1 MTTLTMELFPER
13 KTNYPALLAAFVF
26 QSMLVVAL
34 IHFAAINRIKV
45 TVAARS
51 LIYTPLAATTELVV
65 PQTRI
70 KAYAPPIVRSLV
82 ISTSSP
88 SVRIPAPAV
97 VEPPKVEVQAKA
109 PALPV
114 MSVPL
119 LKPTVQVG
127 GFVPTTEKP
136 SLPNSTPAA
145 QVQTGGFG
153 DPNGVKGEGDGKSK
167 VTVATL
173 GAFGMPDGPSYGN
186 GVGGGHGRAGTVQSS
201 GFGDES
207 AASRGVVKARQLPE
221 QTTGKSVEIVSK
233 PKPSYTEEARQLRL
247 EGEVLLRVQ
256 FLTSGEVRVL
266 KIVQGLGHGLDEQ
279 AMHAAERIKFKPA
292 EHDGQ
297 QIDSEATVHII
308 FELAS

>member
-13 KTNYPALLAAFVF
+13 KTNYPALLTAFVF

-34 IHFAAINRIKV
+34 IHFAVINPVKV
-45 TVAARS
+45 MLGARS
-51 LIYTPLAATTELVV
+51 LVYTPLVERTEPVV

-70 KAYAPPIVRSLV
+70 RAYAPPVAEKLV
-82 ISTSSP
+82 ISKSSP
-88 SVRIPAPAV
+88 VVRVPAPV
-97 VEPPKVEVQAKA
+97 VEPPKVEVQAK
-109 PALPV
+109 PPVLPI
-114 MSVPL
+114 MPVPL
-119 LKPTVQVG
+119 PKPTVQVG
-127 GFVPTTEKP
+127 GFVPTNEKSTVP
-136 SLPNSTPAA
+136 KSTPAT

-153 DPNGVKGEGDGKSK
+153 DPNGIKGQGDGKSK
-167 VTVATL
+167 LTVATL
-173 GAFGMPDGPSYGN
+173 GAFGMPDGPGYGN
-186 GVGGGHGRAGTVQSS
+186 GAGGTHGKAGIVQSS

-207 AASRGVVKARQLPE
+207 AASRPTAKVQEPPLR
-221 QTTGKSVEIVSK
+221 TTGKSVEIVSK
-233 PKPSYTEEARQLRL
+233 PTPSYTEEARQLRL

-266 KIVQGLGHGLDEQ
+266 KVVQGLGHGLDEQ
-279 AMHAAERIKFKPA
+279 AMHAAEKIKFKPA

>member
-13 KTNYPALLAAFVF
+13 KINYPALLTAFVF

-34 IHFAAINRIKV
+34 IHFASINRVQVI
-45 TVAARS
+45 VAARS
-51 LIYTPLAATTELVV
+51 LVYTPLAEITESVV

-70 KAYAPPIVRSLV
+70 RAYAPPIVRRLV
-82 ISTSSP
+82 ISKSSP
-88 SVRIPAPAV
+88 LVRIPAPVV

-109 PALPV
+109 PALPI

-119 LKPTVQVG
+119 PKPTVQVG
-127 GFVPTTEKP
+127 AFLHATEKP
-136 SLPNSTPAA
+136 SLPKATPAA

-153 DPNGVKGEGDGKSK
+153 DPNGVKGEGGGKSK

-173 GAFGMPDGPSYGN
+173 GVFGVPDGPGYGN
-186 GVGGGHGRAGTVQSS
+186 GAGDGHGRTGTVQSS

-207 AASRGVVKARQLPE
+207 AASGGVVKAQPLPE
-221 QTTGKSVEIVSK
+221 RNAGKSVEIVSK
-233 PKPSYTEEARQLRL
+233 PTPSYTEEARQLRL

-256 FLTSGEVRVL
+256 FLTSGEVRILKVL
-266 KIVQGLGHGLDEQ
+266 QGLGHGLDEQ

>member
-13 KTNYPALLAAFVF
+13 KTNYTALLTAFVF

-34 IHFAAINRIKV
+34 IHFAVIKPV
-45 TVAARS
+45 KVMVAARS
-51 LIYTPLAATTELVV
+51 LVYTPLAGMTEPVV

-70 KAYAPPIVRSLV
+70 KAYSPPIVRRLV
-82 ISTSSP
+82 ISKSSP
-88 SVRIPAPAV
+88 LVRIPAPV

-109 PALPV
+109 PALPMV
-114 MSVPL
+114 SVPL
-119 LKPTVQVG
+119 PKPTVQVG
-127 GFVPTTEKP
+127 EFVPTTEKP
-136 SLPNSTPAA
+136 SLPKSTPAA
-145 QVQTGGFG
+145 HVQTGGFG
-153 DPNGVKGEGDGKSK
+153 DPNGIKGQGDGKSK
-167 VTVATL
+167 STVATL
-173 GAFGMPDGPSYGN
+173 GAFGMPDGRGYGN
-186 GVGGGHGRAGTVQSS
+186 GAGDGHGRAGTVQSS

-207 AASRGVVKARQLPE
+207 AASHRVVKVQQLPE
-221 QTTGKSVEIVSK
+221 RNTGKSVEIVSK
-233 PKPSYTEEARQLRL
+233 PTPSYTDEARQLRL

-256 FLTSGEVRVL
+256 FLTSGEVRILKVL
-266 KIVQGLGHGLDEQ
+266 QGLGHGLDEQ

>member
-34 IHFAAINRIKV
+34 INFAAINRIKV

-51 LIYTPLAATTELVV
+51 LVYTPLTATTESVV

-88 SVRIPAPAV
+88 LVRIPAPVV

-109 PALPV
+109 SALPV

-136 SLPNSTPAA
+136 SLPKSTPAA

-173 GAFGMPDGPSYGN
+173 GAFGMPDGPGYGN
-186 GVGGGHGRAGTVQSS
+186 GAGGAHGRASTVQSS

-207 AASRGVVKARQLPE
+207 AASRGVVKAQQLPE
-221 QTTGKSVEIVSK
+221 RTTGKSVEIVSK
-233 PKPSYTEEARQLRL
+233 PTPSYTEEARQLRL

>member
-1 MTTLTMELFPER
+1 MTTLTMALLPQP
-13 KTNYPALLAAFVF
+13 KTNFRALLSAFVF
-26 QSMLVVAL
+26 QSMLLIAL
-34 IHFAAINRIKV
+34 IHFGVIKPGRV
-45 TVAARS
+45 ILEAKS
-51 LIYTPLAATTELVV
+51 LIYTPLIEPTETVV
-65 PQTRI
+65 SQPRI
-70 KAYAPPIVRSLV
+70 RTYAPKIVRNLAVSNP
-82 ISTSSP
+82 P
-88 SVRIPAPAV
+88 SAIRVPAAV

-109 PALPV
+109 SALPV

-136 SLPNSTPAA
+136 SLPKSTPAA

-173 GAFGMPDGPSYGN
+173 GAFGMPDGPGYGN
-186 GVGGGHGRAGTVQSS
+186 GAGGAHGRASTVQSS

-207 AASRGVVKARQLPE
+207 AASRGVVKAQQLPE
-221 QTTGKSVEIVSK
+221 RTTGKSVEIVSK
-233 PKPSYTEEARQLRL
+233 PTPSYTEEARQLRL

-256 FLTSGEVRVL
+256 FLTSGEVRIL
-266 KIVQGLGHGLDEQ
+266 KVVQGLGHGLDEQ

>member
-13 KTNYPALLAAFVF
+13 KINYPALLTAFVF

-34 IHFAAINRIKV
+34 IHFAAINRVQVI
-45 TVAARS
+45 VAARS
-51 LIYTPLAATTELVV
+51 LVYTPLAEITESVV

-70 KAYAPPIVRSLV
+70 RAYAPPIVRRLV
-82 ISTSSP
+82 ISKSSP
-88 SVRIPAPAV
+88 LVRIPAPVV
-97 VEPPKVEVQAKA
+97 VEPPKVELQAKA
-109 PALPV
+109 PALPI

-119 LKPTVQVG
+119 PKSTVQVG
-127 GFVPTTEKP
+127 AFLHATEKP
-136 SLPNSTPAA
+136 SLPKATLAA

-153 DPNGVKGEGDGKSK
+153 DPNGVKGEGDGNSK

-173 GAFGMPDGPSYGN
+173 GVFGVPDGPGYGN
-186 GVGGGHGRAGTVQSS
+186 GAGDGHGRTGTVQSS

-207 AASRGVVKARQLPE
+207 AASGGVVKAQQLPE
-221 QTTGKSVEIVSK
+221 RTAGKSVEIVSK
-233 PKPSYTEEARQLRL
+233 PTPSYTEEARKLRL

-256 FLTSGEVRVL
+256 FLTSGEVRILKVL
-266 KIVQGLGHGLDEQ
+266 QGLGHGLDEQ

-292 EHDGQ
+292 EHGGQ

>member
-13 KTNYPALLAAFVF
+13 KTNYRALLTAFAF

-34 IHFAAINRIKV
+34 IHFAVINPVKV
-45 TVAARS
+45 MVEARS
-51 LIYTPLAATTELVV
+51 LVYTPLVETAEPVV

-70 KAYAPPIVRSLV
+70 RAYAPPVTGKLV
-82 ISTSSP
+82 VSKSSP
-88 SVRIPAPAV
+88 VVQIPAPA
-97 VEPPKVEVQAKA
+97 VEPPKVEVQAK
-109 PALPV
+109 PPVLPIV
-114 MSVPL
+114 PVPL
-119 LKPTVQVG
+119 PKPTVQVG
-127 GFVPTTEKP
+127 AFVPAGEKP
-136 SLPNSTPAA
+136 SVTKSTPAA

-153 DPNGVKGEGDGKSK
+153 DPNGIKDQGDGKTK
-167 VTVATL
+167 LIAATV
-173 GAFGMPDGPSYGN
+173 GAFGMPDGPGYGN
-186 GVGGGHGRAGTVQSS
+186 GTGGAHGKAGTVQSS

-207 AASRGVVKARQLPE
+207 AATRSTVKVQEPLQRD
-221 QTTGKSVEIVSK
+221 TTGKSVEIVSK
-233 PKPSYTEEARQLRL
+233 PTPTYTEEARQLRL

-266 KIVQGLGHGLDEQ
+266 KVVQGLGHGLDEQ
-279 AMHAAERIKFKPA
+279 AMHAAEKIKFKPA

>member
-13 KTNYPALLAAFVF
+13 KTNYPALLTAFVF

-34 IHFAAINRIKV
+34 IHFAVINPVKV
-45 TVAARS
+45 MVAARS
-51 LIYTPLAATTELVV
+51 LVYTPLVERTEPVV

-70 KAYAPPIVRSLV
+70 RAYAPPVAEKLV
-82 ISTSSP
+82 ISKSSP
-88 SVRIPAPAV
+88 VVRVPAPV

-109 PALPV
+109 PALPIV
-114 MSVPL
+114 SVPL
-119 LKPTVQVG
+119 PKPTVEVG
-127 GFVPTTEKP
+127 GFVPTDEKP
-136 SLPNSTPAA
+136 TVPKSTPAT

-153 DPNGVKGEGDGKSK
+153 DPNGIKGQGDGKSK
-167 VTVATL
+167 LTVATL
-173 GAFGMPDGPSYGN
+173 GAFGMPDGPGYGN
-186 GVGGGHGRAGTVQSS
+186 GAGGAHGKAGTVQSS

-207 AASRGVVKARQLPE
+207 AASRPAVAVQDPPQRN
-221 QTTGKSVEIVSK
+221 TGRSVEIISK
-233 PKPSYTEEARQLRL
+233 PTPGYTEEARQLRL

-266 KIVQGLGHGLDEQ
+266 KVVQGLGHGLDEQ
-279 AMHAAERIKFKPA
+279 AMHAAEKIKFKPA

-297 QIDSEATVHII
+297 QIDSEATVHMI